1 MPDVVQSLTGIDV
14 KKYLQAKFSP
24 EEKKEG

>member
-1 MPDVVQSLTGIDV
+1 MPDLVQSLTGVDV

-24 EEKKEG
+24 EAKKEE